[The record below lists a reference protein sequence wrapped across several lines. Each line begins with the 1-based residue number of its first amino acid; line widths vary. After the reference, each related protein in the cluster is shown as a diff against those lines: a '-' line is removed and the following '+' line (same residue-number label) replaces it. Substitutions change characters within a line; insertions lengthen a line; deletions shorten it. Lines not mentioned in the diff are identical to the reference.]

1 MRGKVYFIGAGPGSP
16 DLITVRGMTL
26 LSKADLVV
34 YADSLVSEAMLKY
47 CKGGAEIVGSSSMT
61 LEETNLKI
69 VRAVEEGK
77 TVARLHSGDPSVY
90 GALTEQIRMLKEH
103 DVDMEVVPGISS
115 AFAAAAS
122 IGMEL
127 TVPGISQS
135 IIFTRIPKRT
145 ERIEAEDPVVL
156 ARLKRTMVFFLSA
169 LSAGDLTKS
178 LLEAGW
184 PEDSKAAIFYRISWP
199 EEKIILTEISRLEE
213 EIRKEKLD
221 RQVLIIVGPA
231 VQNLF
236 ADSGKR
242 SMLYNP
248 RFSHRFR
255 VDRE

>member
-69 VRAVEEGK
+69 VRAVDEGK

-122 IGMEL
+122 LGMEL

-135 IIFTRIPKRT
+135 IIFTIT
-145 ERIEAEDPVVL
+145 SVI
-156 ARLKRTMVFFLSA
+156 
-169 LSAGDLTKS
+169 
-178 LLEAGW
+178 
-184 PEDSKAAIFYRISWP
+184 
-199 EEKIILTEISRLEE
+199 
-213 EIRKEKLD
+213 
-221 RQVLIIVGPA
+221 
-231 VQNLF
+231 
-236 ADSGKR
+236 
-242 SMLYNP
+242 
-248 RFSHRFR
+248 
-255 VDRE
+255 